1 MKLNN
6 FNPITSEK
14 TFKVGTAHTVITPPI
29 GFCIYYPDSKPL
41 RSESINDDLL
51 IRVIKMQNL
60 TDHFLLIGLDVWGIS
75 EEFEKKIKS
84 SINSR
89 TNNKYGKNIFITV
102 TGNGSSPNIFQNLE
116 EYSIYSE
123 YLIQLILGCE
133 EYSNNNMRAASI
145 GTCATRITDLTTFN
159 DQIGSPGN
167 PALILSVINDFEG
180 KSIAKIINF
189 SCPGIIYNSNHFRTS
204 DYPGYIAWALES
216 SGEGESIFIQGSSAD
231 IRPYDWYDS
240 NKKRSHSNRNYQDVT
255 AFGLLIATR
264 LAQIT
269 NDPVQRRNVE
279 LMTEIDNETGIQVS
293 IIGDMFLVSN
303 PKKQSNRFSRH
314 IMRDLP
320 NSNIMITSGIRGQN
334 MEEKYRFD
342 AKGRRRAITILKNFG
357 AK

>member
-51 IRVIKMQNL
+51 IIVFKMQNL
-60 TDHFLLIGLDVWGIS
+60 TDNFLLIGLDVWGIS
-75 EEFEKKIKS
+75 EKLENKIKS
-84 SINSR
+84 SINNR

-102 TGNGSSPNIFQNLE
+102 TGNGSSPNTFQDLK
-116 EYSIYSE
+116 EYAIYSE
-123 YLIQLILGCE
+123 YLIQIILGCE
-133 EYSNNNMRAASI
+133 EYSSNNMGAASI
-145 GTCATRITDLTTFN
+145 GTCLTRITDLTTFN
-159 DQIGSPGN
+159 DENGTPGN
-167 PALILSVINDFEG
+167 PALVLSVINDFQG

-189 SCPGIIYNSNHFRTS
+189 SCPATIHNSKPFWTS
-204 DYPGYIAWALES
+204 DFPGYISWALES

-231 IRPYDWYDS
+231 IRPYDWYDT
-240 NKKRSHSNRNYQDVT
+240 NKKKSHIDRNYNDVT

-269 NDPVQRRNVE
+269 NDAVQRRNVE

-320 NSNIMITSGIRGQN
+320 NSKIMITTGIRGQN
-334 MEEKYRFD
+334 MQEKYRFD
-342 AKGRRRAITILKNFG
+342 AKGRRRAITILKKFG